1 MKKETKMLC
10 PKCGAKPEIAK
21 GDFTAVIAIVGKG
34 LGLEVTATEHSPST
48 KLPKTAQER
57 IDALRSAG
65 VDVNNLF
72 AMKGANGGEYIGSN
86 KDGVLSMLDDNDPIF
101 SHIIEQG
108 TVPNRRL
115 FRRWVMAQ
123 MFHMMSYTP
132 HRSKEP
138 VGVTNMIHRL
148 GYDYQ
153 WKMLMDELYAQMK
166 MSERDAVN
174 FTDRNRWFNTDVI
187 MAMANDYIVQLKERV
202 NNLNVKK
209 CKGVPYKRINSQ
221 NIFVSDLQSKLYN
234 PLYAAITHIKQ
245 AKNASQLYT
254 AAKKFNEMRINMRCD
269 TPQSKAWVDAYKG
282 SGAFFTMQNLVR
294 FHNCVAI
301 DDAGNRLDKF
311 QSLAFLSAKA
321 EMYKNGEGWRLFAVL
336 KKMLADN
343 NIDIKK
349 KVSEWR
355 KRK

>member
-174 FTDRNRWFNTDVI
+174 FTDRNRWFNTDVV

-234 PLYAAITHIKQ
+234 PLMQEIVWTNFSLLHFYQPKQ
-245 AKNASQLYT
+245 KCTRMVKDGDCL
-254 AAKKFNEMRINMRCD
+254 
-269 TPQSKAWVDAYKG
+269 
-282 SGAFFTMQNLVR
+282 
-294 FHNCVAI
+294 
-301 DDAGNRLDKF
+301 
-311 QSLAFLSAKA
+311 LS
-321 EMYKNGEGWRLFAVL
+321 
-336 KKMLADN
+336 
-343 NIDIKK
+343 
-349 KVSEWR
+349 
-355 KRK
+355 